1 MCGFKLDWGQLFL
14 SDSSAVAASRAILLP
29 QLDLRCGGFRMWR
42 CRPNNLPAG
51 FRTSEHIYSDLYHL
65 EVWDTD
71 EKYLPTSEMNVH
83 WLIQ

>member
-1 MCGFKLDWGQLFL
+1 MCGFKLDWGLLFL
-14 SDSSAVAASRAILLP
+14 SDISAMAASRAILLP
-29 QLDLRCGGFRMWR
+29 QLDLRCGGFR
-42 CRPNNLPAG
+42 CEGVDLITYPAR